1 MDISDFEKQVY
12 EACKLVPKG
21 SVVTYS
27 EIARAIGSPHSMRAV
42 GNALNKNPF
51 KTVPCHRVI
60 RNNGSAGGFTHGTRK
75 KVELLKKEIIQ
86 KESF

>member
-1 MDISDFEKQVY
+1 MHISDFEKKVY
-12 EACKLVPKG
+12 EACKKIPKS

-27 EIARAIGSPHSMRAV
+27 EIARAIGSPKASRAV

-51 KTVPCHRVI
+51 KNVPCHRVI
-60 RNNGSAGGFTHGTRK
+60 LSNGSIGGFAHGSRK
-75 KVELLKKEIIQ
+75 KLELIQ